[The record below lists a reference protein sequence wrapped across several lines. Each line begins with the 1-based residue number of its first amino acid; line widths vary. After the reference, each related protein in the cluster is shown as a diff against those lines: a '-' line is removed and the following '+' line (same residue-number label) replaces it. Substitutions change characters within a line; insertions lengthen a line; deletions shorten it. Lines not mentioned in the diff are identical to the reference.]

1 MCVCRACMDVVT
13 QKPYSQGPGDES
25 PCGAQSCICSPLWPW
40 GDNLCTPRSRTPRFR
55 SKQKGGFLTSPL
67 LLQLNIG
74 HGHGPGPG
82 PGPGS
87 AAA

>member
-1 MCVCRACMDVVT
+1 MLCLYGCCYPEAIF
-13 QKPYSQGPGDES
+13 PGPWGRES
-25 PCGAQSCICSPLWPW
+25 MWSPIVHMFPPLWPW
-40 GDNLCTPRSRTPRFR
+40 GDNLCTPGSRTPRFG

-74 HGHGPGPG
+74 HGHGPE